1 MHQPAVQVLLGDACC
16 PGTHSTGASV
26 AGWAETSFP
35 SNLKGGKNG
44 KERDIDIV
52 PEHCTSG
59 NPTLAMMVCSLKKC
73 GNDAPSLQAAP
84 ASPGIPLAAHCSFS
98 SWDLGAAAIPPSH
111 ESHWAALTFLFHSI
125 MSQRP
130 SFHMVQIYTS
140 LLTAVKGS

>member
-1 MHQPAVQVLLGDACC
+1 MLLGSKGLLPCFEKLNALSVPGGSQQMHQPAVQVLLGDACC

-35 SNLKGGKNG
+35 SNLKVGKNG

-59 NPTLAMMVCSLKKC
+59 NQILAMMVCSLKKC

-84 ASPGIPLAAHCSFS
+84 ASPGIHLAATAHS
-98 SWDLGAAAIPPSH
+98 SPGIWGQLQ
-111 ESHWAALTFLFHSI
+111 FL
-125 MSQRP
+125 P
-130 SFHMVQIYTS
+130 
-140 LLTAVKGS
+140 LLKVTGQH